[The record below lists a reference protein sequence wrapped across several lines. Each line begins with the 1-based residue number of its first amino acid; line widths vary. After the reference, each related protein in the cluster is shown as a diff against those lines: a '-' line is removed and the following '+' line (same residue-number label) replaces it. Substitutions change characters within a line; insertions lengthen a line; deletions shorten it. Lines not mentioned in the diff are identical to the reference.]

1 MCARVLARDGDDGRR
16 HLPLGRAFECRKQP
30 LRFELRQAEALH
42 ELRACAG
49 RGVDEVAHGVR
60 LRPRAEEVGR
70 STPSTLK
77 YSEYPLVLPSKQWP
91 SLFTARPN
99 V

>member
-1 MCARVLARDGDDGRR
+1 MTAPLGYTCVRVCLHAGDGMAGQ
-16 HLPLGRAFECRKQP
+16 HLPVGRASTQRREQP

-49 RGVDEVAHGVR
+49 RGVDEVAHCVR
-60 LRPRAEEVGR
+60 LRPRPEEVGR

-77 YSEYPLVLPSKQWP
+77 YSEQ
-91 SLFTARPN
+91 A
-99 V
+99 